1 MKKEKIML
9 RSTNVLRHSRFSVT
23 PYDKMFKGFH
33 VMEMVAGFGPV
44 SLRTFPRK
52 HLALA
57 YALEL
62 GNTTMVEKTN
72 VMTGKKF
79 LERENTPYHCS
90 PASESYWSN

>member
-33 VMEMVAGFGPV
+33 VLETVDGV
-44 SLRTFPRK
+44 TSSVRTFPRK
-52 HLALA
+52 HLAIA

-62 GNTTMVEKTN
+62 GSTTMVEKTN
-72 VMTGKKF
+72 MMTGKKF
-79 LERENTPYHCS
+79 LEAENTPYYCS
-90 PASESYWSN
+90 PSSETYWSM

>member
-33 VMEMVAGFGPV
+33 VLETVDGV
-44 SLRTFPRK
+44 TSSIRTFPRK
-52 HLALA
+52 YLAIA

-62 GNTTMVEKTN
+62 GSTTMVEKTN
-72 VMTGKKF
+72 MMTGKKF
-79 LERENTPYHCS
+79 LEAENTPYYCS
-90 PASESYWSN
+90 PASESYWSM